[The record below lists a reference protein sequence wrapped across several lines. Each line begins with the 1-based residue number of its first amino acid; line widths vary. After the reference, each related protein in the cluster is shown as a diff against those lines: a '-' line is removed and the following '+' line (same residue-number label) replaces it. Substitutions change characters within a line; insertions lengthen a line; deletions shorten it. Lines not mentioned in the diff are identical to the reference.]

1 MPGGAGEVLSQSEVC
16 LPSHCS
22 RRSPLAWR
30 GVKPM
35 DGGLPG
41 CLLGLFLSFPEAVI
55 QQQRCYASKGE
66 PKHWRRGSSSVCFF
80 FSFFL
85 GLGLS
90 TGNQRTWALF
100 LPATKFLLLFPC
112 SVQCFVLMERL
123 VSKCW
128 CAGTSEHV
136 APSDMQG

>member
-1 MPGGAGEVLSQSEVC
+1 MLSQSEVC

-35 DGGLPG
+35 DGGFPG

-80 FSFFL
+80 F
-85 GLGLS
+85 
-90 TGNQRTWALF
+90 
-100 LPATKFLLLFPC
+100 FLLPWF
-112 SVQCFVLMERL
+112 
-123 VSKCW
+123 
-128 CAGTSEHV
+128 GSEHWEPKDV
-136 APSDMQG
+136 GSIPTCHQVSAAVSTLCAVLCVNGKTSKQVLVCRDK